1 MSRLSNL
8 GIPDLP
14 QQAFQRDAR
23 GHIKPQGGKGS
34 TPKAPDYVAA
44 AEATAAGNLELA
56 KYATQANRVNQY
68 TPWGSLTYT
77 NDRVFDQ
84 AGYDAALATYNQATQ
99 GRHTTGAPIGY
110 INAYTGSGDYD
121 RSFPV
126 PVYGDGIGNAS
137 VFGVNFGSKP
147 TAPNPEDFWT
157 GGDNWSQH
165 INLSPEMQA
174 MLDQQN
180 RIQMGLFGSQ
190 DAALGRVNQAMAGG
204 FNTSGLPAGGTAL
217 DMNGL
222 PAAGQAYNPQQLGI
236 DLSSLPGMGNVLN
249 TGQLSAMPN
258 ALRQSDLSPLGDVL
272 DTGRLPAMGNVF
284 SPTGQMLDVY
294 DPNLQTNNATEL
306 LLSRINPN
314 LDRQGEQ
321 LRAQLAQQGI
331 VQGSEAYN
339 NAMMQHQQGRNDAYN
354 QAALAG
360 IGLGMQQQGMMFNQG
375 LQNRQLL
382 AGEQAQQYQQQMA
395 NRAAAVME
403 QAQQYMQQTQNRQMT
418 AQEQQQLWNQM
429 MGARQQGVNEQALQ
443 FDQQQA
449 LRMGEAGLLGQNAM
463 LGMQQQAQQFG
474 QQNYLRELAAALQ
487 GQQFNQAEQ
496 ARQRA
501 YQELAYERGLPFQ
514 ELVALSGGNQVQMPQ
529 FPGYAQ
535 QATTGGPDILG
546 ATNAGYQAQLG
557 AYNADQAAGANMMS
571 GLFGLGN
578 IGIAAYGAGLF
589 SDRRLKRNIKRVGS
603 TDDGLGIYTY
613 QYVWGGPVLMGV
625 MADEVE
631 RVAPHAVGEVGG
643 YKTVNY
649 GAL

>member
-1 MSRLSNL
+1 MSVLSNL

-14 QQAFQRDAR
+14 QRAFQRDAR

-34 TPKAPDYVAA
+34 TPKAPDYAA
-44 AEATAAGNLELA
+44 LAEQDAANNLKMA
-56 KYATQANRVNQY
+56 RYATQANRPNQY
-68 TPWGSLTYT
+68 TPWGSSTWT

-84 AGYDAALATYNQATQ
+84 AGYDAAMQAYQQSLQPGGGAGAGGAFAPGPGGQIGMGTV
-99 GRHTTGAPIGY
+99 TGPNGQTAQIPNFVADFAGL
-110 INAYTGSGDYD
+110 NDPSVGAGF
-121 RSFPV
+121 RSPV
-126 PVYGDGIGNAS
+126 N
-137 VFGVNFGSKP
+137 
-147 TAPNPEDFWT
+147 APNMDDFWS

-222 PAAGQAYNPQQLGI
+222 PASGQAYNPQRLGI

-360 IGLGMQQQGMMFNQG
+360 IGLGMQQQGMMFDQG
-375 LQNRQLL
+375 LANRNLISS
-382 AGEQAQQYQQQMA
+382 EQQQQYSQQMA

-443 FDQQQA
+443 FDQQQG

-487 GQQFNQAEQ
+487 GQQFNQSEA

-514 ELVALSGGNQVQMPQ
+514 ELAALTGGNQVQMPQ

-535 QATTGGPDILG
+535 QATTGGANTAG
-546 ATNAGYQAQLG
+546 AAHQQYQAQLG
-557 AYNADQAAGANMMS
+557 AYNAQQAAGANTMS
-571 GLFGLGN
+571 GLFGLGGTLLGAPQTSV
-578 IGIAAYGAGLF
+578 IGGLF
-589 SDRRLKRNIKRVGS
+589 G
-603 TDDGLGIYTY
+603 GLFG
-613 QYVWGGPVLMGV
+613 
-625 MADEVE
+625 
-631 RVAPHAVGEVGG
+631 
-643 YKTVNY
+643 
-649 GAL
+649 